1 MGHLSS
7 AQSTNEESVMGYKE
21 DRKILFH
28 ASFTEAE
35 KNRLSILHRNLTE
48 EGSTWN

>member
-7 AQSTNEESVMGYKE
+7 AQSNNEESDMGYKV

-28 ASFTEAE
+28 ASFAEAE
-35 KNRLSILHRNLTE
+35 KNRLSTLLQK
-48 EGSTWN
+48 SY